1 MMTDLFFFAG
11 TNLAVRLHSKTGATL
26 YYYLFDYR
34 GSNSFSTLAT
44 NSTADYG
51 ECLEFVEEVDICDD
65 L

>member
-1 MMTDLFFFAG
+1 MLTDLLFLSG

-26 YYYLFDYR
+26 YYYRLDYR

-44 NSTADYG
+44 NSTVDYG
-51 ECLEFVEEVDICDD
+51 ECLQFVEEVHICDD